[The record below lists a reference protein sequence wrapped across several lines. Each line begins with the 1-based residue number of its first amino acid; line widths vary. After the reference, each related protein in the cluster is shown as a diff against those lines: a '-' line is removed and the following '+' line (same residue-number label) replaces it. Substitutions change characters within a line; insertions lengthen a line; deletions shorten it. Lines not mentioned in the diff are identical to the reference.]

1 MKAQNRCIS
10 VRRIRLGRD
19 FRRLPLG
26 GHFGFLRVCSL
37 RGPGELGRRPI
48 RQGRRSPGCRDAAL
62 SLGGGGLGVTRN
74 GLGSRSLRPTA
85 ALRLQSP
92 MAASA
97 RRDPAEVNARP
108 PGPLRPPPPSAGRL
122 VASQRPRSR
131 CPGREALAGG
141 DPVSE
146 RRRDGVRE
154 RAEGEGPLGAET

>member
-37 RGPGELGRRPI
+37 RGSGQLGRRPI

-74 GLGSRSLRPTA
+74 GLGSRSPRPTA

-92 MAASA
+92 MAAAA
-97 RRDPAEVNARP
+97 RRDPAEDVNFEDVAIDFSQEEWGLLDETQR
-108 PGPLRPPPPSAGRL
+108 LLYCDVMLETFAL
-122 VASQRPRSR
+122 VASLGIHRLGEEDTAPR
-131 CPGREALAGG
+131 
-141 DPVSE
+141 
-146 RRRDGVRE
+146 
-154 RAEGEGPLGAET
+154 RAQSVVVVF